1 MRAVI
6 VHGLLAVFGLGFA
19 YQTYSRKPEEESAPG
34 SVTVA
39 ECSPDALQKITLI
52 TPTNEI
58 IVQPKREHGES
69 SYWIDNT
76 QKSPTPPPPKDPAK
90 PDDKPKALSDA
101 TKPRHY
107 IANGTFTEYLKRYS
121 PLRALRSL
129 GTLPKDKDADFGFDK
144 VGTYVKLQC
153 AGRTTEFEVG
163 SRAFG
168 ASQRYFRDRKSKT
181 IYLFEEQLV
190 SDLES
195 ANFKFMQTDLHAFVN
210 ADVEEITVS
219 AQGAKKRLLHRDRK
233 VPEQSLW
240 VDADAPAKRNELY
253 GNWFTRLS
261 KMRARLYLPDGADP
275 GSDLTGATGGS
286 EPVLSIDYK
295 VEGKPNGKLELV
307 RVDENGVAHYYARS
321 EATHNWVSVYDSAAK
336 EVEQDVGMVVG
347 TEQAPSKP
355 IGSSDASNGKS
366 EHGAPLPPGH
376 PAIPSAPHPH

>member
-19 YQTYSRKPEEESAPG
+19 YQTYSLKPEEESAPG

-39 ECSPDALQKITLI
+39 ECSPEALQKITLT

-58 IVQPKREHGES
+58 IVTPKRDHGES
-69 SYWIDNT
+69 IYWIDNS
-76 QKSPTPPPPKDPAK
+76 QKSPTPQPPK
-90 PDDKPKALSDA
+90 PDDKPKEIPEAS
-101 TKPRHY
+101 KPRHY
-107 IANGTFTEYLKRYS
+107 IANGSFAEYLKRYA

-144 VGTYVKLQC
+144 VGTYVKLSC

-168 ASQRYFRDRKSKT
+168 ASQRYFRDQKSKT
-181 IYLFEEQLV
+181 TYLFEEQLV

-195 ANFKFMQTDLHAFVN
+195 ANFKFMQTDLHAFSN

-219 AQGAKKRLLHRDRK
+219 AQGAKKRILHRDRK
-233 VPEQSLW
+233 VPEQALW

-261 KMRARLYLPDGADP
+261 KMRARVYLPDGADP
-275 GSDLTGATGGS
+275 GSDLKGATGGS
-286 EPVLSIDYK
+286 EPVLTIDYK

-321 EATHNWVSVYDSAAK
+321 ETTRNWVAVYDSAAK

-355 IGSSDASNGKS
+355 IGASASDKSNDKTG
-366 EHGAPLPPGH
+366 HGASLPPGH
-376 PAIPSAPHPH
+376 PAIPSAAHPH